1 MISKRKIKNVISCL
15 EEILNIIN
23 HINNQLVKHSDIYN
37 CKVDKIH
44 ISNKI
49 FKKYHRCGVK
59 NLPSL
64 DIDFTKSCIVSPIYT
79 LEEFKVQRELV

>member
-1 MISKRKIKNVISCL
+1 MKNVISCL

-44 ISNKI
+44 LFKVSKTFHRRQLIKIPSIS
-49 FKKYHRCGVK
+49 
-59 NLPSL
+59 
-64 DIDFTKSCIVSPIYT
+64 IDFTKPYLVNEIDSPKNYT
-79 LEEFKVQRELV
+79 LEAFKI